1 MCKEFIV
8 YYLLSLETQ
17 AKGYQG
23 PKKCSIFMKYHS
35 PSNPSIKLIH
45 FIPIHLVII
54 EYLKINYPIIF
65 LNNPLE
71 FHSKGY
77 QGPKKC

>member
-1 MCKEFIV
+1 
-8 YYLLSLETQ
+8 
-17 AKGYQG
+17 
-23 PKKCSIFMKYHS
+23 MKYHT

-54 EYLKINYPIIF
+54 EYLKINYPIII

-71 FHSKGY
+71 SRSKGSARSARSAR
-77 QGPKKC
+77 